1 MLFRSVVVAHVLEK
15 QTGTP
20 EGLATERD
28 QIRQQLLQQSRQ
40 EFFAAYMT
48 KAKAKMKI
56 QINEAVIKQLIG

>member
-1 MLFRSVVVAHVLEK
+1 MSPRDSVAQK